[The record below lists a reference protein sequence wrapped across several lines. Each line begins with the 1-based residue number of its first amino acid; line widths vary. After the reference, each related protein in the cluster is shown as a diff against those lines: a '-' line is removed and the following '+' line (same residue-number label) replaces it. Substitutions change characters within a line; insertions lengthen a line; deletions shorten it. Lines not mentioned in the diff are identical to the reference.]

1 MDWIER
7 WFGFAPD
14 NGDGSLELLIMLVVA
29 AVIVVAVVWRVR
41 VARAWVLRYFAQM
54 RERVIGRDDS

>member
-7 WFGFAPD
+7 WFGVAPD

-29 AVIVVAVVWRVR
+29 AVIVVAVVWRVPP
-41 VARAWVLRYFAQM
+41 ARAWVLRYFTQM
-54 RERVIGRDDS
+54 REKVIGRDDS